1 MVELNLITD
10 VLLFWWGYL
19 FKSTSFNSE
28 CIRPNVIISWEMK
41 GTLSFKDFFPSTW
54 VHTGGGKEVELNCT
68 LRKLLCA
75 GSFPSW
81 GIWGMAK
88 ASLQDLQ
95 VTPCK
100 LMRVEWSR
108 DLGQVCLGYWK
119 LGLSSHLGKFN
130 SPLKTPLRCTWAYS
144 RRPEP
149 QCTEAAVGV
158 QCSVRWETHMLLYTH
173 GNSSRDSVPGP
184 VSSKRNFIL
193 IASLFVLYEIGLL
206 HSTLGYRGER
216 GLGEYRFDWIM

>member
-28 CIRPNVIISWEMK
+28 CIRPDVIISWEMK
-41 GTLSFKDFFPSTW
+41 GTFSFKDFFPSTW
-54 VHTGGGKEVELNCT
+54 VHTGRGKEVELNCAR
-68 LRKLLCA
+68 RKLWILCM

-81 GIWGMAK
+81 GIWGMAR

-100 LMRVEWSR
+100 LIRVEWAG

-130 SPLKTPLRCTWAYS
+130 SSLKTPPRCTLAYS
-144 RRPEP
+144 R
-149 QCTEAAVGV
+149 CTNHSAQKLLWVCSAVWGGKPTWCYILMEIPHPTV
-158 QCSVRWETHMLLYTH
+158 SQVL
-173 GNSSRDSVPGP
+173 SVP
-184 VSSKRNFIL
+184 REIL
-193 IASLFVLYEIGLL
+193 F
-206 HSTLGYRGER
+206 
-216 GLGEYRFDWIM
+216 W